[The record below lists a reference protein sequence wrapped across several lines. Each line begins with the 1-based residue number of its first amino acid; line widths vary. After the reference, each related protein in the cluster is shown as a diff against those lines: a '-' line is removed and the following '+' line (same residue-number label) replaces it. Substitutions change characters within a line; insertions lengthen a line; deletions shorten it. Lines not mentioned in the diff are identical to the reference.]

1 MGFFENQGSLLGEG
15 NGPVLCICQL
25 AEALA
30 LSGRGGVNLEPQLGN
45 ITGVLFQLLHTLQAS
60 LKQAHLKQPGFW
72 AQRGTFSRRKVLTA
86 GQHRWTPALPVG
98 SQVIRRRSTGDFPAK
113 RHQTRGACQGSGSP
127 ASLQGCVLQSAPDG
141 DLEEGGD
148 EFSGSADT
156 EKSETFVLPEGLQ
169 RKGIWKKCPKAVIS
183 PTSHRLPAPCRQSN
197 VGPLWMWEVPQ
208 MLQILD
214 GEDLLEREEEWGWA
228 VGPTVERMEFQ
239 AEGRTFLWVRTGAAS
254 LSLWSVIWVDLLMW
268 AMLYAGQ
275 TCSPES
281 CGSRLFLQ
289 MEDPGRLW
297 ALNQTQPCLAPAYPL
312 ASSIPLC
319 NMKSPLRSGIPA
331 RLSGLTS
338 VSSRILGSSCRSW
351 SWMAEQSCCSP
362 ATGVCSACPRQK

>member
-1 MGFFENQGSLLGEG
+1 MGFFENQGSVLGEG
-15 NGPVLCICQL
+15 NGPVLVVSSDERATPWSCL
-25 AEALA
+25 EG
-30 LSGRGGVNLEPQLGN
+30 SRGPCEIVRAWTNLEDMRKEYFPRGCGKGWDDLSSLCPCAHSAFASWPRLWLSVAVEVSTWRPSWG
-45 ITGVLFQLLHTLQAS
+45 ISQACCS
-60 LKQAHLKQPGFW
+60 
-72 AQRGTFSRRKVLTA
+72 SC
-86 GQHRWTPALPVG
+86 
-98 SQVIRRRSTGDFPAK
+98 QVIRRRSTGDFPAK

-169 RKGIWKKCPKAVIS
+169 RKDIWKKCPKAVIS

-214 GEDLLEREEEWGWA
+214 G
-228 VGPTVERMEFQ
+228 
-239 AEGRTFLWVRTGAAS
+239 
-254 LSLWSVIWVDLLMW
+254 
-268 AMLYAGQ
+268 
-275 TCSPES
+275 
-281 CGSRLFLQ
+281 
-289 MEDPGRLW
+289 
-297 ALNQTQPCLAPAYPL
+297 
-312 ASSIPLC
+312 
-319 NMKSPLRSGIPA
+319 
-331 RLSGLTS
+331 
-338 VSSRILGSSCRSW
+338 SSCRSW